1 MAKQAGGKTGGK
13 TGGNARINVAE
24 LSAADH
30 AEIEDAAHHGMLVA
44 WHAQH
49 LGDTPAIQSNYG
61 DRSWRELNARVNQL
75 ARRLREAGLAS
86 GDSIAVVMKNR
97 PEFIE
102 AFCAAYRCGLRFT
115 PINFHLK
122 GEEIGYIVDNCEA
135 KAFIADAQL
144 GGPPVDAIASTPNVL
159 LKLSVGGE
167 LEGFQTL
174 TDFIQGASEENI
186 ENPVI
191 GSRMLYTSGT
201 TGRPKGVYKAK
212 EAIELPAWDNTAL
225 GYTPGEDKNLCTGP
239 AYHAA
244 PLAFDINR
252 PLTSGAGIVMMD
264 RWDALTTLE
273 MIERYQI
280 THTHMVATM
289 FHRLLKLPEAMR
301 AAHNLSS
308 LKLVMHGAAPCP
320 VHIKQAIIE
329 WFGPIVW
336 EYYAATEGG
345 GGFLV
350 GSEEWL
356 AKPGTV
362 GKPGPEFD
370 NKILNDQGQLVA
382 PGETGTIYMKAP
394 EVGRFEYFK
403 DGGKTNKSYRGDYF
417 TLGDM
422 GYFDDDGYLF
432 LTGRSAEL
440 IISGGVNIYPQE
452 IDSAIIEHP
461 AVLDLCTVGIPND
474 EWGEEVLTVVQLNAG
489 YTAGPDLSEE
499 LIAWAKE
506 RLAHFKCPR
515 RILYT
520 DDLPRLPSG
529 KIQRR
534 HVRDEYAEAN

>member
-1 MAKQAGGKTGGK
+1 MATQ
-13 TGGNARINVAE
+13 TGGNTGINVAE
-24 LSAADH
+24 LNTADY

-44 WHAQH
+44 WHAQR

-61 DRSWRELNARVNQL
+61 ERSWHELNARVNQL
-75 ARRLREAGLAS
+75 ARRLRGAGLVS

-144 GGPPVDAIASTPNVL
+144 GGPPVDAIASTPNEL
-159 LKLSVGGE
+159 LKLSVGGD

-174 TDFIQGASEENI
+174 ASFIQGASEENI
-186 ENPVI
+186 EDPVI
-191 GSRMLYTSGT
+191 GTRMLYTSGT
-201 TGRPKGVYKAK
+201 TGRPKGVYKAQ

-225 GYTPGEDKNLCTGP
+225 GYTPGVDKNLCTGP

-289 FHRLLKLPEAMR
+289 FHRLLKLPEATR
-301 AAHNLSS
+301 TAHDLSS

-370 NKILNDQGQLVA
+370 NKILDDHGKLVA
-382 PGETGTIYMKAP
+382 PGETGTIYMRAP

-403 DGGKTNKSYRGDYF
+403 DDGKTNNSYRGEYF

-489 YTAGPDLSEE
+489 YTPGSNLSEE
-499 LIAWAKE
+499 LIAWARE
-506 RLAHFKCPR
+506 RLAHYKCPR